1 MWKSKLQKYLS
12 MGAHQAKYR
21 EILEITNILE
31 ACLEKEISKSIRQQ
45 ITLNILQ
52 EKISKIF
59 LSKIYK
65 KGKKYC
71 FHSVLPNSILQ
82 LLTCLFDHI

>member
-1 MWKSKLQKYLS
+1 

-21 EILEITNILE
+21 EILEIINILE
-31 ACLEKEISKSIRQQ
+31 GCLEKEISKSIRQQ

-52 EKISKIF
+52 GKISKIF
-59 LSKIYK
+59 LFKIYK

-71 FHSVLPNSILQ
+71 FHLIIPNSILQ
-82 LLTCLFDHI
+82 LLICLFDQI